1 MMVKAKVMRNTAVV
15 FLLSAIA
22 WPTIASAEPRL
33 LQFGPPSSEVAF
45 RAYKLGLLPLDG
57 RFQHFGGRLSYD
69 PYNHGNC
76 QVELSVDA
84 ASLATEDPSML
95 AIVAGPDFL
104 DVTDLPSL
112 SYSGSCDGGT
122 IYGILEMHGVSHP
135 FKLDLTWA
143 PDEVHSEG
151 RLLRA
156 AWCMT
161 AMPTLAGRTIRIK
174 VSIPL
179 PAK

>member
-69 PYNHGNC
+69 PYNHPPC
-76 QVELSVDA
+76 Q
-84 ASLATEDPSML
+84 
-95 AIVAGPDFL
+95 
-104 DVTDLPSL
+104 
-112 SYSGSCDGGT
+112 
-122 IYGILEMHGVSHP
+122 
-135 FKLDLTWA
+135 
-143 PDEVHSEG
+143 
-151 RLLRA
+151 
-156 AWCMT
+156 
-161 AMPTLAGRTIRIK
+161 
-174 VSIPL
+174 
-179 PAK
+179 